1 MAVVFV
7 ATAIAQDRYGF
18 VTFKTADGVEQSLPA
33 MGLSITFKDGQLL
46 AVNGGHS
53 ATIPLSDISSMFFS
67 YTATGITAPE
77 KNAVKVRVV
86 DGKLQIDAPAGSRVS
101 VFTPDG
107 RLVGTENLTKGIYV
121 VRVNEQ
127 TFKIVSE

>member
-7 ATAIAQDRYGF
+7 TTAVAQDRYEF

-33 MGLSITFKDGQLL
+33 MGLSITFKDGKLL
-46 AVNGGHS
+46 AVNGEQS
-53 ATIPLSDISSMFFS
+53 ATIALSDISSMFFT
-67 YTATGITAPE
+67 YTATGIATPE
-77 KNAVKVRVV
+77 KNAVKVRIVG
-86 DGKLQIDAPAGSRVS
+86 GKLQIDAPAGSRVS

-107 RLVGTENLTKGIYV
+107 RIVGTENLTKGIYV

-127 TFKIVSE
+127 TFKVVSE